1 MFLMQNPPDLTDRT
15 TLLRNRKRAAKAPAD
30 FLRQAVADEV
40 HERLTEVNRTFT
52 SPLIVTGHPEIWVD
66 SMPDAT
72 ICADEDILQVEP
84 AKHDLVI
91 HDLNLHWANDLVG
104 QLVQSRRALKPDG
117 LFIGTL
123 FGGQTLQELRV
134 SLAEAEAAVT
144 GGLSPRI
151 APMAE
156 IRDLGGLLQRAGFAL
171 PVADATPFTVNYTR
185 RNVMTEAAG
194 IYATNYTNEDGRI
207 NATFEIVT
215 LTGWAPDDS
224 QQKPLRPGS
233 AKSRLADALGVPEK
247 PLKD

>member
-72 ICADEDILQVEP
+72 ICADEDILQV
-84 AKHDLVI
+84 
-91 HDLNLHWANDLVG
+91 
-104 QLVQSRRALKPDG
+104 
-117 LFIGTL
+117 
-123 FGGQTLQELRV
+123 
-134 SLAEAEAAVT
+134 

-171 PVADATPFTVNYTR
+171 PVADATPFTVNYNNAFHLMHDLRAMGEANAELHKR
-185 RNVMTEAAG
+185 RWSYQRNLRNCHTDRMGAG
-194 IYATNYTNEDGRI
+194 
-207 NATFEIVT
+207 
-215 LTGWAPDDS
+215 
-224 QQKPLRPGS
+224 
-233 AKSRLADALGVPEK
+233 
-247 PLKD
+247 